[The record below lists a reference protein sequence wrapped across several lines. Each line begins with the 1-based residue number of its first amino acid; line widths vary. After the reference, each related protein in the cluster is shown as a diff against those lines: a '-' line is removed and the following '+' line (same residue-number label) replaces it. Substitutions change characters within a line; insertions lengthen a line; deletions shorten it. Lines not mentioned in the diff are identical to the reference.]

1 MNRGW
6 WRLEIHAYVNGTKV
20 DFEDELSP
28 EVKRKIMRMVSAG
41 CVAGEFEE
49 SADWKPMECE
59 EDDNENIP
67 LF

>member
-6 WRLEIHAYVNGTKV
+6 WKLNINVCVNGIEV
-20 DFEDELSP
+20 DFEDELST
-28 EVKRKIMRMVSAG
+28 ETKRQIMKMIAAG

-49 SADWKPMECE
+49 PDSRDDTERE
-59 EDDNENIP
+59 ESNDENIP